1 MEPKNWSPNISYI
14 QYAAEYNLMITK
26 KGARA
31 VFLARR
37 ARRSA
42 MARANML
49 GGIAAIR
56 QAQKLLGE
64 YWIARHPRPKEAG
77 FDDGGELKAE
87 FLDLCSNMGLKK
99 KPSSS
104 WNPQSNATLERARQA
119 FGGMLRAL
127 ELGGAAL
134 GENEPLQKFLTG
146 TAYAARSTFLAAQG
160 AAPAQAA
167 LGRDMALP
175 AGASIDWD
183 EITRR
188 KQKRINES
196 CERENRRRI
205 GHTYQKGGKVLAKV
219 PKKILRKL
227 EKPRRG
233 PFTVIEHHDNG
244 TVTIQKSPCVTD
256 NINVRR
262 LDPFFE

>member
-1 MEPKNWSPNISYI
+1 
-14 QYAAEYNLMITK
+14 
-26 KGARA
+26 
-31 VFLARR
+31 
-37 ARRSA
+37 
-42 MARANML
+42 
-49 GGIAAIR
+49 
-56 QAQKLLGE
+56 
-64 YWIARHPRPKEAG
+64 
-77 FDDGGELKAE
+77 
-87 FLDLCSNMGLKK
+87 
-99 KPSSS
+99 
-104 WNPQSNATLERARQA
+104 
-119 FGGMLRAL
+119 MLRAL

-146 TAYAARSTFLAAQG
+146 TAYAIRSTFLTTQG
-160 AAPAQAA
+160 ATPAQMVF
-167 LGRDMALP
+167 GRDMVLP
-175 AGASIDWD
+175 VDFSIDWD

-244 TVTIQKSPCVTD
+244 TVTIQKSPCVTE
-256 NINVRR
+256 NANARM
-262 LDPFFE
+262 LGPFLEQALPLLSLIHI